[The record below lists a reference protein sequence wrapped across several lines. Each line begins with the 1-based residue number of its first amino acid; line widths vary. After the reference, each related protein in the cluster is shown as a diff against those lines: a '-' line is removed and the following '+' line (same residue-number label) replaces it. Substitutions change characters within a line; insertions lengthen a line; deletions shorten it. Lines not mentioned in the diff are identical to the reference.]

1 MLYTNAVQGKNDFA
15 KESKILLDRS
25 ENNERCCKKFW
36 YSSS

>member
-1 MLYTNAVQGKNDFA
+1 MYEKNDF
-15 KESKILLDRS
+15 EGSKILQDRS